1 MALRP
6 FFNLNYLLLIGGKI
20 FMNQVEIDFNN
31 RKQLLNE
38 SWLAMFGSWSKAILE
53 QMFGKDFVNKMN
65 LKEEENEEDTKF
77 KLKITGKRKDVD
89 AYINALSKEKDYI
102 ESLLKNGEKDKN
114 TSKAK
119 EKLDKSVK
127 HFEKLTGIKWPFK

>member
-1 MALRP
+1 
-6 FFNLNYLLLIGGKI
+6 
-20 FMNQVEIDFNN
+20 MNQVEIDFNN